1 MEIRKVLDLIDLA
14 KIKEISREYFEN
26 DPSVQEL
33 VRYIHSDEFIQAKE
47 KFMTSSE
54 VEDIIAWMK
63 QQGVDVNR
71 ETTNFSREVNE
82 ITPMHIR
89 GRQLKPFSITS
100 FHDELMAQVK
110 LTEMNELIEEL
121 LHDGYDL
128 TQLYL
133 ILKVSRPAL
142 ERLFEEEE
150 ISRAVEKFAT
160 FGIDIEDV
168 KATIYELFRW
178 N

>member
-1 MEIRKVLDLIDLA
+1 MEIRRVLELIDVA

-33 VRYIHSDEFIQAKE
+33 VRYIHSNDFIKAKE

-54 VEDIIAWMK
+54 VEDIIVWMK
-63 QQGVDVNR
+63 QQGVDIDR
-71 ETTNFSREVNE
+71 EVFEFSQEVDILGRQQLSMIVSTNFGS
-82 ITPMHIR
+82 
-89 GRQLKPFSITS
+89 
-100 FHDELMAQVK
+100 ELMSQIQFSK
-110 LTEMNELIEEL
+110 MNELIDEL
-121 LHDGYDL
+121 LANGYDL

-142 ERLFEEEE
+142 EKLFETEE

-160 FGIDIEDV
+160 FGIDIGNV
-168 KATIYELFRW
+168 KAKLYELFRW
-178 N
+178 D